1 MTSDDIT
8 AVTCPGEGTTVD
20 GQSCWG
26 LYHERTAIILNEL
39 FRPFAETPDISSDEL
54 GIYDV
59 VRNPI
64 SVKTKDFGLGTM
76 TDYASE

>member
-1 MTSDDIT
+1 MTTSPPSP
-8 AVTCPGEGTTVD
+8 APAKGSPSAASPVG
-20 GQSCWG
+20 G

-39 FRPFAETPDISSDEL
+39 FRPFAETPDISSDDL

-59 VRNPI
+59 VAEPYI
-64 SVKTKDFGLGTM
+64 SEDEDFGLGTM